1 MKKKVFGR
9 QFKRDTN
16 ERKALFRGLASS
28 LVMHESIETTEE
40 KAKAIRS
47 HVEKLVT
54 KAKTKDSVQAT
65 SLLMPY
71 LSSSAVKKMIADV
84 APRFASRPG
93 GYTRIIRLGNRFSDN
108 ASVVMMEWVEKSTKI
123 QAQNAKSSSKT
134 KSSTEKVA
142 VTTEKATKAASK
154 QEAKPKKVA
163 AKKASKSKTKEPA
176 KAKKESK

>member
-40 KAKAIRS
+40 KAKAIKGQ
-47 HVEKLVT
+47 VEKLVT
-54 KAKTKDSVQAT
+54 KAKTKDGVQAT

-71 LSSSAVKKMIADV
+71 LSAPAVKKMINDV
-84 APRFASRPG
+84 APRFATRPG

-108 ASVVMMEWVEKSTKI
+108 ASMVMMEWVEKKTENKE
-123 QAQNAKSSSKT
+123 QKT
-134 KSSTEKVA
+134 KRGAKPE
-142 VTTEKATKAASK
+142 TTAQETVEATTAKAAKAKKTTTKTPAKKTVK
-154 QEAKPKKVA
+154 QEPKKA
-163 AKKASKSKTKEPA
+163 AKTT